1 MNEDGSWTAR
11 SDEYTYWR
19 RYLDEDVWET
29 VGVDTARW
37 ALADVYHDMPLAL
50 DFLHEAGVTL
60 GARHGADA
68 VVVRLPI
75 HHRAVGQPDT
85 EARSTEMQVFAGHRQ
100 LAARHGFPALVG
112 RRAVHERLG
121 PVVG

>member
-19 RYLDEDVWET
+19 RYLDEDAWET

-50 DFLHEAGVTL
+50 DFLHEA
-60 GARHGADA
+60 
-68 VVVRLPI
+68 VRTRTP
-75 HHRAVGQPDT
+75 AST
-85 EARSTEMQVFAGHRQ
+85 YEAM
-100 LAARHGFPALVG
+100 
-112 RRAVHERLG
+112 
-121 PVVG
+121 PV